1 MKANEFLDVLEANPV
16 IAAVKDMGGLEKALS
31 SNCKVIF
38 VLFGDILNA
47 EEITSR
53 IKSENK
59 ISMLHVDLIEG
70 LASRDISVDYIAR
83 HTSADGILSTKPSLA
98 RRAGICGLLAV
109 QRFFLLD
116 SMALAN
122 IHKQYSKDAACAI
135 EILPGIIP
143 KAISRLTKDFSAPI
157 IAGGLINDKEDVI
170 NALNAGARAVSSTNQ
185 DVWFL

>member
-1 MKANEFLDVLEANPV
+1 MRTDTFLQILEANPI
-16 IAAVKDMGGLEKALS
+16 IAAVKDMNGLDKAIS
-31 SNCKVIF
+31 SNCKIIF

-47 EEITSR
+47 ADITSR
-53 IKSENK
+53 IKSADK
-59 ISMLHVDLIEG
+59 VAMLHVDLLEG
-70 LASRDISVDYIAR
+70 LAPRDISIDYIAKN
-83 HTSADGILSTKPSLA
+83 TAADGILSTKPGLA
-98 RRAGICGLLAV
+98 RRAGSCGLLAI

-122 IHKQYSKDAACAI
+122 IHKQYSKDASCAI

-143 KAISRLTKDFSAPI
+143 KAISRLTRDFSAPI